1 MIISDQSPIHFQDP
15 LPDQVDVVIIGAGV
29 IGISTA
35 WFLIKS
41 GVSVFVCEKG
51 RVAGEQSSRNW
62 GWVRQQGRDAAEL
75 PIAIDSVN
83 TWAQLSK
90 ETGEDLGFTRQGVLY
105 LAHTDKELA
114 KHEKWLEV
122 AKQHQLDT
130 RMLNSTEVD
139 ELITDNPGHWRG
151 ALYTASDGRAEPFK
165 AVPGIAR
172 AVQRAGGAIRE
183 NCAVR
188 TVDTEAGR
196 VVGVVTEH
204 GRIRA
209 QSVVCAAGAWS
220 SLFAGNLDI
229 KLPQLTVRGTVV
241 RTAAAPDVFS
251 GNAAAHDIAFR
262 RRMDGGYTIAVS
274 GMNEHF
280 VGADSFRYFFPF
292 LPSLFAST
300 KYLRLRLGNGAGEGL
315 MKRLLHTRKW
325 TEDDISPF
333 EQRRVLNPPPSPIAI
348 RQMHD
353 RLGRNL
359 PSLIGIA
366 FAEAWAGMIDVLP
379 DVVPVMDKVDAYP
392 GLFLATGFSGHGFG
406 IGPGAGRV
414 MADMVQGR
422 SAAHD
427 LTRFRLSR
435 FTDGSKI
442 VPGPGL

>member
-35 WFLIKS
+35 WFLIKR

-114 KHEKWLEV
+114 EHEKWLEV

-130 RMLNSTEVD
+130 RMLSSAEVD

-172 AVQRAGGAIRE
+172 AVHRAGGAIRE

-188 TVDTEAGR
+188 T
-196 VVGVVTEH
+196 
-204 GRIRA
+204 
-209 QSVVCAAGAWS
+209 
-220 SLFAGNLDI
+220 
-229 KLPQLTVRGTVV
+229 
-241 RTAAAPDVFS
+241 
-251 GNAAAHDIAFR
+251 
-262 RRMDGGYTIAVS
+262 
-274 GMNEHF
+274 
-280 VGADSFRYFFPF
+280 
-292 LPSLFAST
+292 
-300 KYLRLRLGNGAGEGL
+300 
-315 MKRLLHTRKW
+315 
-325 TEDDISPF
+325 
-333 EQRRVLNPPPSPIAI
+333 
-348 RQMHD
+348 
-353 RLGRNL
+353 
-359 PSLIGIA
+359 
-366 FAEAWAGMIDVLP
+366 
-379 DVVPVMDKVDAYP
+379 
-392 GLFLATGFSGHGFG
+392 
-406 IGPGAGRV
+406 
-414 MADMVQGR
+414 
-422 SAAHD
+422 
-427 LTRFRLSR
+427 
-435 FTDGSKI
+435 
-442 VPGPGL
+442 

>member
-1 MIISDQSPIHFQDP
+1 MIFSDQSPIQFHDP

-35 WFLIKS
+35 WFLNKS

-75 PIAIDSVN
+75 PIAIDSIN
-83 TWAQLSK
+83 IWAQLAR
-90 ETGEDLGFTRQGVLY
+90 ETGEDLGFTREGVLY
-105 LAHTDKELA
+105 LADTDKQLA
-114 KHEKWLEV
+114 TYEQWLEV

-130 RMLNSTEVD
+130 RILNSAEVD

-165 AVPGIAR
+165 AVPAIAR
-172 AVQRAGGAIRE
+172 ALQRAGGAIRE

-188 TVDTEAGR
+188 TIDTEAGR
-196 VVGVVTEH
+196 VIGVVTEQ

-220 SLFAGNLDI
+220 SLFAGNLGI
-229 KLPQLTVRGTVV
+229 KLPQLTVRATVV
-241 RTAAAPDVFS
+241 RTAPAPDVFS
-251 GNAAAHDIAFR
+251 GNAAADDIAFR
-262 RRMDGGYTIAVS
+262 RRMDGGYTVAAS
-274 GMNEHF
+274 GLNEHF
-280 VGADSFRYFFPF
+280 IGADSFRYFFPF

-300 KYLRLRLGNGAGEGL
+300 DYLRLRAGENLGEGL
-315 MKRLLHTRKW
+315 LKRLLQTRKW
-325 TEDDISPF
+325 SEDDISPF
-333 EQRRVLNPPPSPIAI
+333 EQKRVLNPPPSQIAI
-348 RQMHD
+348 NQMHD
-353 RLGRNL
+353 RLGRRL
-359 PSLIGIA
+359 PSLTGIA
-366 FAEAWAGMIDVLP
+366 FTEAWAGMIDVLP

-414 MADMVQGR
+414 MADMVQGHP
-422 SAAHD
+422 AAHD

>member
-1 MIISDQSPIHFQDP
+1 MIISDQSPVRFSDP

-35 WFLIKS
+35 WFLCKR

-75 PIAIDSVN
+75 PIAIDSID
-83 TWAQLSK
+83 TWARLSE
-90 ETGEDLGFTRQGVLY
+90 ETGEDLGFTREGVLY
-105 LAHTDKELA
+105 LADDDKKLA
-114 KHEKWLEV
+114 GFEDWLEI
-122 AKQHQLDT
+122 AKQHQLDSRILT
-130 RMLNSTEVD
+130 SAQVD
-139 ELITDNPGHWRG
+139 ELITDNAGHWRG

-188 TVDTEAGR
+188 TIDSEAGR
-196 VVGVVTEH
+196 VTGVVTEL

-229 KLPQLTVRGTVV
+229 KLPQLSVRATVA
-241 RTAAAPDVFS
+241 RTAPTADVFS
-251 GNAAAHDIAFR
+251 GNAAADDIAFR
-262 RRMDGGYTIAVS
+262 RRMDGGYTVAAS

-280 VGADSFRYFFPF
+280 VGADSFRYFFKF
-292 LPSLFAST
+292 LPSLFSSSR
-300 KYLRLRLGNGAGEGL
+300 YLKLRFGDGSGEGL
-315 MKRLLHTRKW
+315 MKRLLPTRKW
-325 TEDDISPF
+325 NEVDISPF
-333 EQRRVLNPPPSPIAI
+333 EQNRVLNPPPSPIAI

-353 RLGRNL
+353 RLGRHL
-359 PSLIGIA
+359 PSLAGIT
-366 FAEAWAGMIDVLP
+366 FEEAWAGMIDVLP
-379 DVVPVMDKVDAYP
+379 DVVPVMDKVDSHP

-422 SAAHD
+422 PAVHD
-427 LTRFRLSR
+427 LNRFRLSR

-442 VPGPGL
+442 IPGPGL